1 MAVADIV
8 RFARYVVASLAGTAA
23 DLGCFL
29 LLYSQGMLAGLA
41 AALGYACGTLIHWL
55 VSSRFVFSDRLSE
68 PGLKRGGQQALFIIS
83 ALIGLG
89 LTTLIVS
96 AAEAA
101 GSDPR
106 LAKLVAMGLSF
117 LTVWVIR
124 LNLVFRKRG

>member
-68 PGLKRGGQQALFIIS
+68 AGLKRGGQQALFIIS

-96 AAEAA
+96 AAEDA